1 VIERILGARV
11 FRDYRFWLIV
21 LTVGV
26 LAMKIAIIP
35 YPWPELPPEE
45 CINPPLN
52 EKCALIFDEAHYI
65 PAARKLLRGKAVN
78 NEHPPLSKALMILGI
93 LVFGDNPYGWR
104 TLITITG
111 AISIFFLGRIGYEI
125 SRDEKIALV
134 SASLFAFDI
143 SSFNLSSIAMLDA
156 PAMMFC
162 LISTLLFLKKRWMW
176 SGIAMGLALLSKMSS
191 LFVLIALIVY
201 KLFHDVYVCEDF
213 FDGLRSWLKAAERTA
228 IPAFIVMMIGLGVYD
243 YIYGEYPTPFE
254 HLDYM
259 LSYHSSLTFKEGDV
273 VYMPLSWT
281 NPLKQFPRMPYYT
294 ITVEV
299 DGKKYQPIAY
309 YGMQTPLWWMTWLV
323 AAFSAYFSYLDLRDG
338 RYPSMEFFIL
348 VWFAANYLIYFPA
361 AHILH
366 RWVYPFYFY
375 MTVPV
380 IALGLPR
387 VLLGEKI
394 SEIVLYLILAFQI
407 AWFIV
412 WFPVKPQWLIDL
424 LLILGITTV

>member
-1 VIERILGARV
+1 MIESIFRARI
-11 FRDYRFWLIV
+11 FRDYRFWLII
-21 LTVGV
+21 LTIVV

-35 YPWPELPPEE
+35 YPWPKLPPEE
-45 CINPPLN
+45 CINPPF
-52 EKCALIFDEAHYI
+52 EGCALIFDEQHYI
-65 PAARKLLRGKAVN
+65 PAARKLLRGEAAN

-93 LVFGDNPYGWR
+93 LIFGDNPYGWR
-104 TLITITG
+104 TLIAITG
-111 AISIFFLGRIGYEI
+111 AISIYFLGRIGYEI
-125 SRDEKIALV
+125 SRDEKIALI

-176 SGIAMGLALLSKMSS
+176 SGVAMGLALLSKMSS

-213 FDGLRSWLKAAERTA
+213 LDGLRSWLKATERTA
-228 IPAFIVMMIGLGVYD
+228 IPAFLIMIIGLGIYD
-243 YIYGEYPTPFE
+243 YIYGVYPTPFE

-259 LSYHSSLTFKEGDV
+259 LNYHSALIFHEGDV

-281 NPLKQFPRMPYYT
+281 NPLKQFPRIPYYVIPGNT
-294 ITVEV
+294 
-299 DGKKYQPIAY
+299 IAY

-323 AAFSAYFSYLDLRDG
+323 VAFSAYFSYIDLRNG

-348 VWFAANYLIYFPA
+348 VWFAANYLIYFPI

-424 LLILGITTV
+424 LLTLGITTV

>member
-1 VIERILGARV
+1 MIKRILGARV

-45 CINPPLN
+45 CINPQSKPG
-52 EKCALIFDEAHYI
+52 CALIFDENHYI
-65 PAARKLLRGKAVN
+65 PAARKLLRGEAAN

-93 LVFGDNPYGWR
+93 LIFGDNPYGWR
-104 TLITITG
+104 TIIAITG
-111 AISIFFLGRIGYEI
+111 AISIYFLGRVGYEI
-125 SRDEKIALV
+125 SRDEKLALV

-176 SGIAMGLALLSKMSS
+176 SGIVMGLALLSKMSS

-201 KLFHDVYVCEDF
+201 KLFHDVYVIEDF
-213 FDGLRSWLKAAERTA
+213 LDGLRSWLKVAERTV
-228 IPAFIVMMIGLGVYD
+228 IPAFIIMIIGLGIYD
-243 YIYGEYPTPFE
+243 YIYGVYSTPFE
-254 HLDYM
+254 HLADM
-259 LSYHSSLTFKEGDV
+259 LSYHSALTFQEGDV

-281 NPLKQFPRMPYYT
+281 NPLKQFPRIPYYVT
-294 ITVEV
+294 SGNT
-299 DGKKYQPIAY
+299 IAY

-323 AAFSAYFSYLDLRDG
+323 VAFSAYFSYLDLRDG

-348 VWFAANYLIYFPA
+348 VWFAANYLIYFPV

-387 VLLGEKI
+387 VLLGEKV

-407 AWFIV
+407 AWFII
-412 WFPVKPQWLIDL
+412 WFPVKPQWLIDFL
-424 LLILGITTV
+424 LTLGIITV